1 MKILLTGATGFI
13 GGHIKTALIAAG
25 HELVPCSRQSGCD
38 FNRMTSAQDW
48 LPMLDGVDAVI
59 NAVGIIVESKDQ
71 HFDVLHRQAPVALFK
86 ACAEK
91 GVKKV
96 IQISA
101 LGADEN
107 SFTPYQLSKK
117 AADDT
122 LRSLDTLDWF
132 ILQPSLVY
140 GEGGESMKM
149 FSLLASLP
157 VIPLVGDGQ
166 YQVQPVHVSD
176 VVATVMKC
184 LEPDAKAHQTLAV
197 VGAYPL
203 SFAEWMQKIR
213 QSKGRKRGLLFKTP
227 FALMLQFAN
236 IGKFIMP
243 VMSPDNLKMLKAG
256 NTADVGPVNAFLGC
270 STLSPEQGLQ
280 R

>member
-13 GGHIKTALIAAG
+13 GGYLKTALTTAG
-25 HELVPCSRQSGCD
+25 HEVVPCSRQTGCD
-38 FNRMTSAQDW
+38 FSKMTTAEDW
-48 LPMLDGVDAVI
+48 FPKLEGVEAVI
-59 NAVGIIVESKDQ
+59 NAVGIIVENKDQ

-86 ACAEK
+86 ACAER
-91 GVKKV
+91 GVNKV
-96 IQISA
+96 IQMSA

-107 SFTPYQLSKK
+107 SFTAYQLSKK

-122 LRSLDTLDWF
+122 LRGLDSLDWF

-149 FSLLASLP
+149 FSLLAALP

-166 YQVQPVHVSD
+166 YQVQPVHISD

-184 LEPDAKAHQTLAV
+184 LEPESGTQQTLAV

-203 SFAEWMQKIR
+203 TFADWLQTIR
-213 QSKGRKRGLLFKTP
+213 QSGGRKRAPLFKTP
-227 FALMLQFAN
+227 FGLMLQFAN

-256 NTADVGPVNAFLGC
+256 NTADAGPITAFLGREP
-270 STLSPEQGLQ
+270 LKPEEGLQ
-280 R
+280 Q

>member
-13 GGHIKTALIAAG
+13 GGHIKAALIAAG
-25 HELVPCSRQSGCD
+25 HEVVPCSRQTGCN
-38 FNRMTSAQDW
+38 FSNMTTVENW
-48 LPMLDGVDAVI
+48 LPKLAGVDAVI

-71 HFDVLHRQAPVALFK
+71 SFDVLHRQAPAALFK

-91 GVKKV
+91 GIGRV

-101 LGADEN
+101 LGADEAG
-107 SFTPYQLSKK
+107 FTAYQLSKK

-122 LRSLDTLDWF
+122 LRGLDGLDWF

-140 GEGGESMKM
+140 GEGSESMKM
-149 FSLLASLP
+149 FSLLAALP

-176 VVATVMKC
+176 VVATVCQC
-184 LEPDAKAHQTLAV
+184 LEPDVKTQQTLAV

-203 SFAEWMQKIR
+203 TFAEWLQKIR
-213 QSKGRKRGLLFKTP
+213 QNNGRKRAPLLKTP
-227 FALMLQFAN
+227 FSLMLQFAN

-256 NTADVGPVNAFLGC
+256 NTADTGPITKFLGREP
-270 STLSPEQGLQ
+270 LKPEDGLQ

>member
-13 GGHIKTALIAAG
+13 GGHIKTALTTAG

-38 FNRMTSAQDW
+38 FNKMTAPEDW
-48 LPMLDGVDAVI
+48 LPLLDGVDAVI
-59 NAVGIIVESKDQ
+59 NAVGIIVETRQQ
-71 HFDVLHRQAPVALFK
+71 HFDVLHRQAPSALFK

-91 GVKKV
+91 GIKKV

-101 LGADEN
+101 LGADEQ
-107 SFTPYQLSKK
+107 SFTAYQLSKK

-122 LRSLDTLDWF
+122 LRGLDTLDWF

-149 FSLLASLP
+149 FKLLASLP

-176 VVATVMKC
+176 VVATVRRC
-184 LEPDAKAHQTLAV
+184 LEPDANAQQTLAV

-203 SFAEWMQKIR
+203 SFADWLQKIR
-213 QSKGRKRGLLFKTP
+213 RSGGRKPAPLFKTP

-236 IGKFIMP
+236 IGKYVMP

-256 NTADVGPVNAFLGC
+256 NTADVGPITDFLGY
-270 STLSPEQGLQ
+270 TPLKPEEGLQ